1 MATLKWTCI
10 QLAQEL
16 LNDDENDDDDNAIAT
31 AMIVDTM
38 QTLVFKKK
46 MKYRVEKFNNNNVIY
61 KK

>member
-1 MATLKWTCI
+1 MATLKWTCM

-38 QTLVFKKK
+38 QTLVFKKQN
-46 MKYRVEKFNNNNVIY
+46 EI
-61 KK
+61 

>member
-1 MATLKWTCI
+1 MATLKWTYI

-31 AMIVDTM
+31 AMIVDIM
-38 QTLVFKKK
+38 QTLVFIKK
-46 MKYRVEKFNNNNVIY
+46 MKYRVEKLNNNNVIY

>member
-10 QLAQEL
+10 QLAQEF

-38 QTLVFKKK
+38 QTLVFKKN
-46 MKYRVEKFNNNNVIY
+46 EIY
-61 KK
+61 SREIK

>member
-1 MATLKWTCI
+1 MATLKWTYI

-31 AMIVDTM
+31 AM
-38 QTLVFKKK
+38 
-46 MKYRVEKFNNNNVIY
+46 KYSVEKLNNNNVIY